1 MKFRI
6 PILLALLVAAPL
18 LGACDDPRVAG
29 VFGRSQPTTQA
40 PPPPV
45 VVTPPAPMARPPE
58 PAPPVAV
65 APLPAPTPAPRVAVS
80 PTGAPRVAL
89 LVPLSGPNA
98 AVGRSLLDAAT
109 LALYDVADD
118 DFVLLPRDTK
128 GTPEGAL
135 EAFDWALE
143 QGARLVVGPLLS
155 AEVQAL
161 TPRAREA
168 GIAML
173 AFSNDQAAASSHGFV
188 LGIAPQAAIRRMVEF
203 ARAQGL
209 EKFVALVPNNAL
221 GHASEAAFREALD
234 ATEGELVRV
243 ERYDPG
249 TLDASPAVR
258 RVGQVGPPPPRAA
271 RGEAAR
277 EPPELDFE
285 AILIP
290 DFGDRLAQIASQL
303 HLHEIDPARIKF
315 LGIPL
320 WDDAR
325 TYREPSLLGGW
336 FAAPPP
342 EGRRNFER
350 QYREVYGRPPPRVAT
365 LAYDAVAL
373 AAVLARDKGPNG
385 ADYSLGVL
393 TNPAGFAGIE
403 GIFRLTPTGQVE
415 RGYAVLE
422 VQRGNPRAL
431 SPAPDTFEAPAGDA
445 PPAEAPPTN

>member
-1 MKFRI
+1 MEFRF
-6 PILLALLVAAPL
+6 PILFALLGAVPL
-18 LGACDDPRVAG
+18 LGACEDPRVAG
-29 VFGRSQPTTQA
+29 VFGRSQPVTRAEPT
-40 PPPPV
+40 PVPPPV
-45 VVTPPAPMARPPE
+45 QPPAPAARAAEPE
-58 PAPPVAV
+58 PPVV
-65 APLPAPTPAPRVAVS
+65 QTPVPAPRAAV
-80 PTGAPRVAL
+80 PAVGAPRVAL

-98 AVGRSLLDAAT
+98 VVGRALLDAAT

-118 DFVLLPRDTK
+118 DFVLLPRDTQ
-128 GTPEGAL
+128 GTAQGAL
-135 EAFDWALE
+135 EAFDWVLE

-161 TPRAREA
+161 APRAREA
-168 GIAML
+168 GIALL
-173 AFSNDQAAASSHGFV
+173 AFSNDQAAASPHAFV
-188 LGIAPQAAIRRMVEF
+188 LGIAPQAAIRRTVEF

-209 EKFVALVPNNAL
+209 EKFVALVPHNAL
-221 GHASEAAFREALD
+221 GAASAAAFREALD
-234 ATEGELVRV
+234 ATQGELLRV

-303 HLHEIDPARIKF
+303 HLHQIDPARIKF
-315 LGIPL
+315 LGVPL
-320 WDDAR
+320 WDDPR
-325 TYREPSLLGGW
+325 TVREPSLMGGW

-342 EGRRNFER
+342 EGRWNFER
-350 QYREVYGRPPPRVAT
+350 QFRDIYGRPPPRVAA

-373 AAVLARDKGPNG
+373 AAVLARDKGPEG
-385 ADYSLGVL
+385 ADYSLAAL
-393 TNPAGFAGIE
+393 ANPAGFAGLE
-403 GIFRLTPTGQVE
+403 GIFRLTPSGHVE

-422 VQRGNPRAL
+422 VQRGGLRVV
-431 SPAPDTFEAPAGDA
+431 SPAPETFETPQ
-445 PPAEAPPTN
+445 N

>member
-1 MKFRI
+1 MKFRV
-6 PILLALLVAAPL
+6 PILLALLIAAPL
-18 LGACDDPRVAG
+18 LGACEDPRVAG

-40 PPPPV
+40 PPPPAPAPV
-45 VVTPPAPMARPPE
+45 IVPPPAPVARAPE
-58 PAPPVAV
+58 PTPPVV
-65 APLPAPTPAPRVAVS
+65 ATPLPAPVPRVAAS
-80 PTGAPRVAL
+80 PTGAPRVAF

-98 AVGRSLLDAAT
+98 AVGRALLDAAT

-118 DFVLLPRDTK
+118 DFVLLPRDTQ

-135 EAFDWALE
+135 EAFDWAVE

-161 TPRAREA
+161 APRAREA
-168 GIAML
+168 GIAVL
-173 AFSNDQAAASSHGFV
+173 AFSNDVAAASSHSFV
-188 LGIAPQAAIRRMVEF
+188 LGIAPQAAIRRAVEF

-221 GHASEAAFREALD
+221 GAASEAAFREALD

-320 WDDAR
+320 WDDPR
-325 TYREPSLLGGW
+325 VYREPSLLGGW
-336 FAAPPP
+336 FAAPPID
-342 EGRRNFER
+342 GRRNFER
-350 QYREVYGRPPPRVAT
+350 QYRDVFGRPPPRVAT

-385 ADYSLGVL
+385 ADYSLNVL
-393 TNPAGFAGIE
+393 TGTAGFAGIE
-403 GIFRLTPTGQVE
+403 GIFRLMPTGQVE
-415 RGYAVLE
+415 RGYAILE
-422 VQRGNPRAL
+422 VQRGTPRVI
-431 SPAPDTFEAPAGDA
+431 SPAPETFEAPQ
-445 PPAEAPPTN
+445 N

>member
-1 MKFRI
+1 MRFRF
-6 PILLALLVAAPL
+6 PILLALLLAAPL

-29 VFGRSQPTTQA
+29 VFGRSQPATQA
-40 PPPPV
+40 PPPPAPP
-45 VVTPPAPMARPPE
+45 TPVRPPEPVAREAE
-58 PAPPVAV
+58 PAPPVAA
-65 APLPAPTPAPRVAVS
+65 APLPAPAPRVAAS
-80 PTGAPRVAL
+80 PVGPPRVAF

-98 AVGRSLLDAAT
+98 AVGRALLDAAT

-118 DFVLLPRDTK
+118 EFVLLPRDTK

-155 AEVQAL
+155 AEAQAL
-161 TPRAREA
+161 APRARAA

-188 LGIAPQAAIRRMVEF
+188 LGIAPQAAIRRTVDF
-203 ARAQGL
+203 AIAQGL
-209 EKFVALVPNNAL
+209 LRFVALVPNNAL
-221 GHASEAAFREALD
+221 GAASETALREAIGPTD
-234 ATEGELVRV
+234 GELLRV

-315 LGIPL
+315 IGIPL
-320 WDDAR
+320 WDDPR
-325 TYREPSLLGGW
+325 VFREPSLLGGW
-336 FAAPPP
+336 FASPPP

-373 AAVLARDKGPNG
+373 AAVLARDKGPDG
-385 ADYSLGVL
+385 ADYSLPVL

-403 GIFRLTPTGQVE
+403 GIFRLLPSGQVE
-415 RGYAVLE
+415 RGYAILE
-422 VQRGNPRAL
+422 VQRGAARII
-431 SPAPDTFEAPAGDA
+431 SPAPETFERP
-445 PPAEAPPTN
+445 

>member
-1 MKFRI
+1 M
-6 PILLALLVAAPL
+6 LALLFAAPL

-40 PPPPV
+40 PPPPAPV
-45 VVTPPAPMARPPE
+45 VVPPAPVVREAEPPPPVVAV
-58 PAPPVAV
+58 PAPA
-65 APLPAPTPAPRVAVS
+65 PAPAQPRVAAS
-80 PTGAPRVAL
+80 PTGAPRVAF

-98 AVGRSLLDAAT
+98 AIGRALLDAAT

-118 DFVLLPRDTK
+118 DFVLLPRDTQ
-128 GTPEGAL
+128 GTPEGAI

-143 QGARLVVGPLLS
+143 QGARLIVGPLLS

-161 TPRAREA
+161 TPRARAA

-188 LGIAPQAAIRRMVEF
+188 LGIAPQAAIRRTVDF
-203 ARAQGL
+203 ALAQGL
-209 EKFVALVPNNAL
+209 GRFVALVPNNAL
-221 GHASEAAFREALD
+221 GAASELALRD
-234 ATEGELVRV
+234 VIGPTDGELLRV

-249 TLDASPAVR
+249 TLDASQAVR
-258 RVGQVGPPPPRAA
+258 RVGHVGPPPPRAA

-277 EPPELDFE
+277 DPPELDFE

-303 HLHEIDPARIKF
+303 HLHEIDPARVKF
-315 LGIPL
+315 VGIPL
-320 WDDAR
+320 WDDPR

-350 QYREVYGRPPPRVAT
+350 QYRDVYGRPPPRLVT

-373 AAVLARDKGPNG
+373 AAVLARDKGPEG
-385 ADYSLGVL
+385 ADYSLPVL

-403 GIFRLTPTGQVE
+403 GIFRLLPSGQVE
-415 RGYAVLE
+415 RGYAILE
-422 VQRGNPRAL
+422 VQRGGFRVL
-431 SPAPDTFEAPAGDA
+431 SPAPETFEAPG
-445 PPAEAPPTN
+445 N

>member
-1 MKFRI
+1 M
-6 PILLALLVAAPL
+6 LLAAPL
-18 LGACDDPRVAG
+18 LGACEDPRVAG
-29 VFGRSQPTTQA
+29 VFGRSQPATQA

-45 VVTPPAPMARPPE
+45 VAPAPVPPPE
-58 PAPPVAV
+58 PVAREAAPAPPVV
-65 APLPAPTPAPRVAVS
+65 EAPSPAPAPRAAAS
-80 PTGAPRVAL
+80 PLGPPRVAF

-98 AVGRSLLDAAT
+98 AVGRALLDAAT
-109 LALYDVADD
+109 LALYEVADD
-118 DFVLLPRDTK
+118 DFVLLPRDTS
-128 GTPEGAL
+128 GTSEGAL

-161 TPRAREA
+161 GPRAREA

-173 AFSNDQAAASSHGFV
+173 AFSNDHAAASSHGFV
-188 LGIAPQAAIRRMVEF
+188 LGIAPQAAIRRTVEF
-203 ARAQGL
+203 AVAQGL
-209 EKFVALVPNNAL
+209 VRFVALVPNNAL
-221 GHASEAAFREALD
+221 GAASETALREAIGPTD
-234 ATEGELVRV
+234 GELLRV

-249 TLDASPAVR
+249 TLDASQAVR

-277 EPPELDFE
+277 DPPELDFE

-315 LGIPL
+315 IGIPL
-320 WDDAR
+320 WDDPR

-373 AAVLARDKGPNG
+373 AAVLARDKGPEG
-385 ADYSLGVL
+385 ADYSLDAL
-393 TNPAGFAGIE
+393 TNPAGFVGIE
-403 GIFRLTPTGQVE
+403 GIFRLLPSGHVE
-415 RGYAVLE
+415 RGYAILE
-422 VQRGNPRAL
+422 VQRGAARVL
-431 SPAPDTFEAPAGDA
+431 SPAPETFERPD
-445 PPAEAPPTN
+445 N

>member
-1 MKFRI
+1 MLVFA
-6 PILLALLVAAPL
+6 PAL
-18 LGACDDPRVAG
+18 GGCDDPRVAG
-29 VFGRSQPTTQA
+29 VFGRSQPATQA
-40 PPPPV
+40 PPPP
-45 VVTPPAPMARPPE
+45 APVRPPEPAAREAE
-58 PAPPVAV
+58 PAPPVAA
-65 APLPAPTPAPRVAVS
+65 APLPAPAPRVAAS
-80 PTGAPRVAL
+80 PVGPPRVAF

-98 AVGRSLLDAAT
+98 AVGRALLDAAT

-128 GTPEGAL
+128 GTQEGAL

-143 QGARLVVGPLLS
+143 QGARLIVGPLLS
-155 AEVQAL
+155 AEAQAL
-161 TPRAREA
+161 APRAREA

-188 LGIAPQAAIRRMVEF
+188 LGIAPQAAIRRTVDF
-203 ARAQGL
+203 ALAQGL
-209 EKFVALVPNNAL
+209 GRFVALVPNNAL
-221 GHASEAAFREALD
+221 GAASELALREAIGPTD
-234 ATEGELVRV
+234 GELLRV

-320 WDDAR
+320 WDDPR
-325 TYREPSLLGGW
+325 VFREPSLLGGW

-373 AAVLARDKGPNG
+373 AAVLARDKGPAG
-385 ADYSLGVL
+385 AEFSLAVL

-403 GIFRLTPTGQVE
+403 GIFRLLPSGQVE
-415 RGYAVLE
+415 RGYAILE
-422 VQRGNPRAL
+422 VQRGAARVI
-431 SPAPDTFEAPAGDA
+431 SPAPETFERP
-445 PPAEAPPTN
+445 EN